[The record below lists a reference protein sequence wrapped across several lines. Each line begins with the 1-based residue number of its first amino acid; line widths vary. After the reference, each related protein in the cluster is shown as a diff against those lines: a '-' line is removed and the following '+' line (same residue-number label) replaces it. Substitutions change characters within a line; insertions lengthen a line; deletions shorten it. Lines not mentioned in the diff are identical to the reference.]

1 MGLDVDE
8 IKKYTQMI
16 ADMQRDIK
24 DEERLAGYFH
34 HNHHQYADD
43 GIFNA
48 AAEQAAAQNKLE
60 EIKKRYAGIKP
71 ADMHWADFIKQLA
84 TQARE
89 KLTAKKIAKMKSK
102 KANRPLAQLERKR
115 KSENKTAWL

>member
-8 IKKYTQMI
+8 IKKHTQMI
-16 ADMQRDIK
+16 AYMQRDIE
-24 DEERLAGYFH
+24 DEEWLAGSFH
-34 HNHHQYADD
+34 HNLHQYADD

-84 TQARE
+84 QQARE
-89 KLTAKKIAKMKSK
+89 KKRQKK
-102 KANRPLAQLERKR
+102 RRQLQRK
-115 KSENKTAWL
+115 KSEK

>member
-8 IKKYTQMI
+8 IKRHTQMI
-16 ADMQRDIK
+16 ADMQRDIE
-24 DEERLAGYFH
+24 DEERLAGSFH
-34 HNHHQYADD
+34 HNLHQYADD

-60 EIKKRYAGIKP
+60 EIKKRYADIKP

-84 TQARE
+84 QQARE
-89 KLTAKKIAKMKSK
+89 KKRRKK
-102 KANRPLAQLERKR
+102 RRQFQRK
-115 KSENKTAWL
+115 KSEK

>member
-16 ADMQRDIK
+16 ADMQRDIE
-24 DEERLAGYFH
+24 DEERLAGSFH
-34 HNHHQYADD
+34 HNLHQYADD

-48 AAEQAAAQNKLE
+48 AAKQAAAQNKLE
-60 EIKKRYAGIKP
+60 AIKKRYADVKP

-84 TQARE
+84 QQARE
-89 KLTAKKIAKMKSK
+89 KKQQKK
-102 KANRPLAQLERKR
+102 RRQLQRK
-115 KSENKTAWL
+115 KSEK

>member
-1 MGLDVDE
+1 MGLNVDE

-16 ADMQRDIK
+16 ADMQRDIE
-24 DEERLAGYFH
+24 DQEQLAGSFH
-34 HNHHQYADD
+34 HNLHQYADD

-48 AAEQAAAQNKLE
+48 AARKAAAQNKLE
-60 EIKKRYAGIKP
+60 AIKKRYADVKP

-84 TQARE
+84 VQARE
-89 KLTAKKIAKMKSK
+89 KLTAKKIAKIKSK

-115 KSENKTAWL
+115 KSENKTA